1 MNELNIY
8 DVDLKYI
15 RDLHNADSNV
25 MSQSP
30 QINKET
36 RRYIGIILMINGQP
50 YCIPFSS
57 GNKEK
62 FQNKK
67 SNIDLLKIPDEE
79 HKTST
84 GAFKTLAV
92 LNINNMIP
100 VSKSVIAKVDLHILD
115 SDSINVRRHKAL
127 LQKELKWCRNNYD
140 LIERRAR
147 KVYSQ
152 VVEFPEKSRNLT
164 RRCCNFRKLEEVLSK
179 RLEKESSSKPDAADI
194 IKEMDTW
201 AQAVNDNAQR
211 DLNNKDRQER

>member
-1 MNELNIY
+1 MNELDIY
-8 DVDLKYI
+8 DVNLKYI

-30 QINKET
+30 QISKET
-36 RRYIGIILMINGQP
+36 RRYIGIILMINGQA

-62 FQNKK
+62 FQIKN

-115 SDSINVRRHKAL
+115 SDSANVRRHKAL

-147 KVYSQ
+147 KVYTQ
-152 VVEFPEKSRNLT
+152 VIEFPDKNRNLT
-164 RRCCNFRKLEEVLSK
+164 RRCCNFQKLEKVLQK
-179 RLEKESSSKPDAADI
+179 RLEKESSPKLNAADVI
-194 IKEMDTW
+194 NDINDW
-201 AQAVNDNAQR
+201 ANAVNDNAQR
-211 DLNNKDRQER
+211 DRNNKCRQER

>member
-1 MNELNIY
+1 MNELDIY
-8 DVDLKYI
+8 DVNLKYI

-100 VSKSVIAKVDLHILD
+100 VSKSVIAKVDLHILLHLKERTHNSVFISYMD
-115 SDSINVRRHKAL
+115 LYMKDWRAVR
-127 LQKELKWCRNNYD
+127 KELND
-140 LIERRAR
+140 LRLD
-147 KVYSQ
+147 YYNM
-152 VVEFPEKSRNLT
+152 VE
-164 RRCCNFRKLEEVLSK
+164 
-179 RLEKESSSKPDAADI
+179 
-194 IKEMDTW
+194 
-201 AQAVNDNAQR
+201 
-211 DLNNKDRQER
+211 